1 MSAMRRRWQS
11 FWDRSP
17 RQLKVQRDGRV
28 ILLIALASG
37 FAAINTGNNLL
48 FLGWGM
54 VLAAIVI
61 SGVLSES
68 TLRILKLK
76 VVPPD
81 LGRAQETVSLGLQLK
96 NESTQSPAFATR
108 YSVRLKHA
116 QAESLIHGPFRLR
129 VEAKASL
136 DLHARFVPSARGLY
150 DIEYVEARTAYP
162 FGFFEKI
169 RRFEKKQNH
178 SFWVGPARLPVTDLT
193 TSIYT
198 RLGYSPAGSPGN
210 GDEFFSLR
218 DFRQGED
225 PRGIHWRASAR
236 RGKPLVREHEA
247 MAGNKV
253 LLQLETTGSNTDAL
267 ENDLALFCS
276 VAESLLERGM
286 SVGILA
292 PGVFIAPASG
302 PRQATLFLMACASL
316 TWGNSLPS
324 YRLSPDTAH
333 LVLGHRETGLESG
346 AAFVPMDS
354 LEAVAS

>member
-1 MSAMRRRWQS
+1 MNAMRRRWQT

-76 VVPPD
+76 VIPPD
-81 LGRAQETVSLGLQLK
+81 LGRVKETVSLGLELE

-108 YSVRLKHA
+108 YSIRLKQDKT
-116 QAESLIHGPFRLR
+116 QALIHGPFRLR
-129 VEAKASL
+129 VEALAQL
-136 DLHARFVPSARGLY
+136 DLHARFVPEARGLY
-150 DIEYVEARTAYP
+150 EIEYAEARTAYP

-169 RRFEKKQNH
+169 RRFEKKQSH
-178 SFWVGPARLPVTDLT
+178 SFWVGPARLPVSDLT

-198 RLGYSPAGSPGN
+198 RLGYAPAGSPGN
-210 GDEFFSLR
+210 GEEFFSLR

-225 PRGIHWRASAR
+225 PRGIHWRTSAR

-253 LLQLETTGSNTDAL
+253 LLQLDTSRADSQTL

-292 PGVFIAPASG
+292 PGVFISPASG
-302 PRQATLFLMACASL
+302 TRQATLFLMACASL
-316 TWGNSLPS
+316 DWEASLPA

-333 LVLGHRETGLESG
+333 LILGHRDSGLEAG
-346 AAFVPMDS
+346 ASFVSLDS
-354 LEAVAS
+354 VEAVAP